1 MYLPAPLCLALK
13 AATGGAIGKA
23 TAPRLL
29 VVSTPAPAASSCE
42 AEYIGLFEAA
52 RDTVW
57 LLGLLCELG
66 YCPGLKPT
74 KVYQDNQGSIIW
86 GQGGLRNVRQIQ
98 LKYNYSQY
106 LIKNMEIELE
116 YIPSTENPA
125 DGLTKPLTGTRLSF
139 MLQRLIIK
147 EYQSAR
153 KC

>member
-1 MYLPAPLCLALK
+1 M
-13 AATGGAIGKA
+13 
-23 TAPRLL
+23 
-29 VVSTPAPAASSCE
+29 
-42 AEYIGLFEAA
+42 
-52 RDTVW
+52 W
-57 LLGLLCELG
+57 LRGLLCELG

-86 GQGGLRNVRQIQ
+86 GQGGLRNVRHIQ

-139 MLQRLIIK
+139 MVQRFKIK
-147 EYQSAR
+147 EYQIER
-153 KC
+153 EC